1 MLLRITLVG
10 IVWSVLFIEGI
21 RVILLTNWHFD
32 IFRATHWTHAWNL
45 WRSGWVI
52 DEAKE
57 WAFIIIILTA
67 IPAWAT
73 VWAALSI
80 INWENLFS
88 NIWNFLVEM
97 FKKIFV
103 LPLRKLMVPSV
114 QTKVIKKK
122 TSSKESRPTTPQ
134 ARMAAS
140 TPNLS
145 PERRAQLMG
154 VPYKPQP
161 ISATS
166 AKPAAKP
173 APKEFSHSLFE
184 LSDEDNFDFDLFD
197 DKKTETKPSLSP
209 SAPQSE
215 SENARRNDRSAGS
228 PAKKKKIDVATSDT
242 KNKTYHSSSTFEML
256 KQKGY
261 EIISGVTLND
271 VFIDFV
277 GISKNHI
284 CLCLNDKESGD
295 WLADE
300 ERFNDEEPLWFS
312 ESSHRISP
320 VRKIA
325 LAQAALS
332 EKLAAA
338 DLKFKIVPYVIE
350 QIGNIINAEDMF
362 EIWKDLHINVTRID
376 RGTPKE
382 IPLFAKKLEDAD
394 NGIDKGVLDKLKK
407 LLRSDE

>member
-10 IVWSVLFIEGI
+10 IIWSVLFIEGI

-32 IFRATHWTHAWNL
+32 IFRSTHWTHAWNL

-73 VWAALSI
+73 VWTALSI
-80 INWENLFS
+80 INWEKLFS
-88 NIWNFLVEM
+88 NIWNFLIELV
-97 FKKIFV
+97 KKIFV
-103 LPLRKLMVPSV
+103 LPLLKLSAPSV
-114 QTKVIKKK
+114 QTKVIKKNSTIK
-122 TSSKESRPTTPQ
+122 DARPTTPQ
-134 ARMAAS
+134 SRLAAD

-154 VPYKPQP
+154 IPYKPQP
-161 ISATS
+161 LSVTT
-166 AKPAAKP
+166 AKPVVKQDS
-173 APKEFSHSLFE
+173 KEFSHSLFE

-197 DKKTETKPSLSP
+197 DKKSETKPSLSP
-209 SAPQSE
+209 TAPQSE
-215 SENARRNDRSAGS
+215 SEAHRKNDRANSS
-228 PAKKKKIDVATSDT
+228 AKKKKTDSATPDT
-242 KNKTYHSSSTFEML
+242 KNKTYHSNSTFEIL

-332 EKLAAA
+332 EKLTSA
-338 DLKFKIVPYVIE
+338 DLKFKIIPYVIE

-382 IPLFAKKLEDAD
+382 IPLFAKKIEDAD
-394 NGIDKGVLDKLKK
+394 NGIDKGVLEKLKK

>member
-32 IFRATHWTHAWNL
+32 IFRSTHWDHAWNL

-52 DEAKE
+52 DETKE
-57 WAFIIIILTA
+57 WAFILIILTA

-80 INWENLFS
+80 INWENLLS
-88 NIWNFLVEM
+88 NIWEFIV
-97 FKKIFV
+97 KIFRRIFV
-103 LPLRKLMVPSV
+103 QPFRKIITP
-114 QTKVIKKK
+114 
-122 TSSKESRPTTPQ
+122 PTPQ
-134 ARMAAS
+134 KTIKQKVVKETRGISPRAQMEAN

-154 VPYKPQP
+154 IPYKPQP
-161 ISATS
+161 FSPTP
-166 AKPAAKP
+166 KPTVKAE
-173 APKEFSHSLFE
+173 PKEFSHSLFE
-184 LSDEDNFDFDLFD
+184 LSDEDSFDFDLFD
-197 DKKTETKPSLSP
+197 DKKVETKPSLAP
-209 SAPQSE
+209 SVAPSE
-215 SENARRNDRSAGS
+215 TDNSRRNDKTSAS
-228 PAKKKKIDVATSDT
+228 VKKKRTDVAPAES
-242 KNKTYHSSSTFEML
+242 KNKTYHSNSTFEIL

-261 EIISGVTLND
+261 EIISGVTLDD
-271 VFIDFV
+271 VLIDFV

-325 LAQAALS
+325 IAQAALL

-338 DLKFKIVPYVIE
+338 DIKFKIVPYVIE

-362 EIWKDLHINVTRID
+362 DIWKDLHINVTRID

-394 NGIDKGVLDKLKK
+394 GDIDKGLLDKLKK
-407 LLRSDE
+407 ILRGDD